1 MKIRC
6 IIADDEPIARRGL
19 ADEIS
24 QIEFLDLAGVAENA
38 LQANELLMKHKA
50 DLIFLDIQMPKLT
63 GLEFLRTIKN
73 PPMIIIIT
81 AHHEHA
87 VEGFNLDVIDY
98 LVKPVPFDRLL
109 KACNKAKDY
118 FGLTRRLL
126 APKKARDDFFFVK
139 CDSKYEKI
147 FFSELLFVEA
157 ADNYVTVHTTE
168 RIFVSY
174 LTLKNV
180 EEYLEG
186 DNFIKVHKS
195 FIVAIDKI
203 DFIEGNSIIINKRAI
218 PISRNAKEAVME
230 LIVNTK
236 LIRR

>member
-1 MKIRC
+1 MKLRC
-6 IIADDEPIARRGL
+6 IIADDEPFARKGL
-19 ADEIS
+19 ADDIS
-24 QIEFLDLAGVAENA
+24 QIEFLDLAGVAENG
-38 LQANELLMKHKA
+38 LQANELLTKHKA

-63 GLEFLRTIKN
+63 GLDFLRIIKN

-118 FGLTRRLL
+118 FGLTQRLL
-126 APKKARDDFFFVK
+126 SPEKGRSDFFFVK
-139 CDSKYEKI
+139 CDKKYEKI
-147 FFSELLFVEA
+147 FFNELLFIEA
-157 ADNYVTVHTTE
+157 ADNYVSIHTAG
-168 RIFVSY
+168 RILFSY

-186 DNFIKVHKS
+186 NNFIKVHKS

-203 DFIEGNSIIINKRAI
+203 DFIEGNSIVINKKII
-218 PISRNAKEAVME
+218 PISRTAREAVME
-230 LIVNTK
+230 LVVNAK